1 MSPRTAIGFFLN
13 PFINIFFMWV
23 GSDEYNVN
31 PASPVKLIKVFP
43 VLLNL
48 EINSNA
54 VSRCFILRKLDK
66 QAVVRGM
73 ENSFFLECSRFFLSL

>member
-31 PASPVKLIKVFP
+31 PASPAKLIKVFP
-43 VLLNL
+43 VLLYL
-48 EINSNA
+48 DMSSYA
-54 VSRCFILRKLDK
+54 VSRCFMLRRLDR
-66 QAVVRGM
+66 QDVVRGM
-73 ENSFFLECSRFFLSL
+73 ENSFFLECSRFF